1 MKGCFRKSVFS
12 IEKKRL
18 LKSYCRWQEADF
30 NVEIAIWYIVTSLLK
45 FSREGIKLVENRH
58 SALGLSDEQVLSMY
72 ETMLLARRIDERMWL
87 LNRAGKIPFVIS
99 CQGQEAAQVG
109 AAFALDKEKDY
120 VLPYYR
126 DMGVVLTFGMTAK
139 DLMLS
144 GFAKAE
150 DPNSGGRQ
158 MPGHFGQKK
167 NRIVT
172 GSSPVTTQVPH
183 AVGVALAGKME
194 GKDLVTFVTF
204 GEGSSN
210 QGDFHEGANFAGVH
224 KLPVIFMCENN
235 KYAISVPIEKQL
247 ACEKVSDRAI
257 GYGMPG
263 ITVDGNDPLEVYQ
276 AVKEAADR
284 GRRGEGP
291 TLVETVS
298 YRLTP
303 HSSDDDDR
311 SYRAPDEVAEAKTKD
326 PIITF
331 GAYLKETGV
340 MDDAKEKEINDAV
353 MKIVNEATDYAENA
367 PYADA
372 EYAMKH
378 VYAE

>member
-1 MKGCFRKSVFS
+1 M
-12 IEKKRL
+12 
-18 LKSYCRWQEADF
+18 A
-30 NVEIAIWYIVTSLLK
+30 N
-45 FSREGIKLVENRH
+45 NRH
-58 SALGLSDEQVLSMY
+58 SALGLSDEHVLEMY

-109 AAFALDKEKDY
+109 AAFALDKDKDY

-126 DMGVVLTFGMTAK
+126 DMGVVLTFGMTARE
-139 DLMLS
+139 LMLS
-144 GFAKAE
+144 AFAKAE

-158 MPGHFGQKK
+158 MPGHFGQKT

-183 AVGVALAGKME
+183 AVGVALGGKME

-263 ITVDGNDPLEVYQ
+263 VTVDGNDPLEVFQ
-276 AVKEAADR
+276 AVKEAAER

-291 TLVETVS
+291 SLIETVS

-340 MDDAKEKEINDAV
+340 MNDDKEKEINDRV
-353 MKIVNEATDYAENA
+353 MGIVNEATDYAENA
-367 PYADA
+367 PYAEA

>member
-1 MKGCFRKSVFS
+1 MV
-12 IEKKRL
+12 EK
-18 LKSYCRWQEADF
+18 
-30 NVEIAIWYIVTSLLK
+30 
-45 FSREGIKLVENRH
+45 RH
-58 SALGLSDEQVLSMY
+58 EQLGLNEETVLDMY
-72 ETMLLARRIDERMWL
+72 RTMLLSRRIDERMWL
-87 LNRAGKIPFVIS
+87 LNRSGKIPFVIS

-109 AAFALDKEKDY
+109 AAFALDREKDY

-126 DMGVVLTFGMTAK
+126 DVGVVLTFGMTAK

-144 GFAKAE
+144 GFAKEE

-183 AVGVALAGKME
+183 AVGIALAGKME

-235 KYAISVPIEKQL
+235 KYAISVPISKQL
-247 ACEKVSDRAI
+247 ACENVSDRAI

-263 ITVDGNDPLEVYQ
+263 ITVDGNDPLAVYA

-284 GRRGEGP
+284 ARRGEGP

-311 SYRAPDEVAEAKTKD
+311 SYRTADEVAEAKTKD
-326 PIITF
+326 SIKTF
-331 GAYLKETGV
+331 GAYLKEVGI
-340 MDDAKEKEINDAV
+340 MDDDLEKQMNDEV

-367 PYADA
+367 PYPKA
-372 EYAMKH
+372 ESAMNH
-378 VYAE
+378 VYAQK

>member
-1 MKGCFRKSVFS
+1 M
-12 IEKKRL
+12 
-18 LKSYCRWQEADF
+18 
-30 NVEIAIWYIVTSLLK
+30 
-45 FSREGIKLVENRH
+45 VENRH
-58 SALGLSDEQVLSMY
+58 QPLGLSDEKVIEMY
-72 ETMLLARRIDERMWL
+72 ETMLLARRIDERLWL
-87 LNRAGKIPFVIS
+87 LNRAGKIPFVVS

-109 AAFALDKEKDY
+109 AAYAMDLKHDY

-126 DMGVVLTFGMTAK
+126 DLGVVLAFGMTTK
-139 DLMLS
+139 EIMLS
-144 GFAKAE
+144 NFAKAE

-183 AVGVALAGKME
+183 AVGIALAARMQGE
-194 GKDLVTFVTF
+194 NIVSLVTF

-235 KYAISVPIEKQL
+235 LYAISVPAEQQL
-247 ACEKVSDRAI
+247 GCAKVSDRAI

-263 ITVDGNDPLEVYQ
+263 ITVDGNDPLAVYKV
-276 AVKEAADR
+276 VKEAADR
-284 GRRGEGP
+284 GRNGEGP
-291 TLVETVS
+291 TLVETMV

-311 SYRAPDEVAEAKTKD
+311 SYRTQEEVVEAKTKD
-326 PIITF
+326 PLITF
-331 GAYLKETGV
+331 LSYLQQVGV
-340 MDDAKEKEINDAV
+340 LNEEKEKEIEA
-353 MKIVNEATDYAENA
+353 KIALLVNEATDYAEQA
-367 PYADA
+367 PYADP
-372 EYAMKH
+372 EQVMNY
-378 VYAE
+378 VYDKK

>member
-1 MKGCFRKSVFS
+1 MT
-12 IEKKRL
+12 
-18 LKSYCRWQEADF
+18 A
-30 NVEIAIWYIVTSLLK
+30 
-45 FSREGIKLVENRH
+45 NRH
-58 SALGLSDEQVLSMY
+58 EKLGLSDEQVIKMY
-72 ETMLLARRIDERMWL
+72 ETMLMARKIDERMWL

-109 AAFALDKEKDY
+109 AAMALDKEKDY
-120 VLPYYR
+120 ALPYYR
-126 DMGVVLTFGMTAK
+126 DMGVVLWFGMTAR

-167 NRIVT
+167 NNIVT
-172 GSSPVTTQVPH
+172 GSSPVTTQVGH
-183 AVGVALAGKME
+183 AVGIALAGKME
-194 GKDLVTFVTF
+194 GKDLVTFTTF

-210 QGDFHEGANFAGVH
+210 QGDFHESANFAGVH

-235 KYAISVPIEKQL
+235 KYAISVPISKQL
-247 ACEKVSDRAI
+247 SCEKVSDRAI

-263 ITVDGNDPLEVYQ
+263 VTVDGNDPLAVYE
-276 AVKEAADR
+276 AVKEAVER

-291 TLVETVS
+291 SLIEAVS

-311 SYRAPDEVAEAKTKD
+311 AYREREEVEEAKQKD
-326 PIITF
+326 SLITF
-331 GAYLKETGV
+331 KKYLEEVGV
-340 MDDAKEKEINDAV
+340 LDDEKVKEISDRIDKEV
-353 MKIVNEATDYAENA
+353 DEATDYAEEA
-367 PYADA
+367 PYADPESA
-372 EYAMKH
+372 LKY

>member
-1 MKGCFRKSVFS
+1 MS
-12 IEKKRL
+12 
-18 LKSYCRWQEADF
+18 
-30 NVEIAIWYIVTSLLK
+30 N
-45 FSREGIKLVENRH
+45 NRH
-58 SALGLSDEQVLSMY
+58 EELGLSNEQVLEIY

-87 LNRAGKIPFVIS
+87 LNRSGKIPFVIS

-109 AAFALDKEKDY
+109 ASYALNTEKDY
-120 VLPYYR
+120 ALPYYR
-126 DMGVVLTFGMTAK
+126 DMGVVLHFGMTAK
-139 DLMLS
+139 ELMLS

-183 AVGVALAGKME
+183 AVGIALAGKME
-194 GKDLVTFVTF
+194 KKDLVTFVTF

-235 KYAISVPIEKQL
+235 KYAISVPFEKQM
-247 ACEKVSDRAI
+247 ACKNVSDRAI

-263 ITVDGNDPLEVYQ
+263 VTVDGNDPLEVYRV
-276 AVKEAADR
+276 VKEAADR
-284 GRRGEGP
+284 ARRGEGP

-311 SYRAPDEVAEAKTKD
+311 AYRSPDEVAEAKSID

-331 GAYLKETGV
+331 GAYLKETRV
-340 MDDAKEKEINDAV
+340 MDDEIEKAINDRI
-353 MKIVNEATDYAENA
+353 MKEVNEATEYAENA

-372 EYAMKH
+372 ESALKY
-378 VYAE
+378 VYAEEN

>member
-1 MKGCFRKSVFS
+1 MVH
-12 IEKKRL
+12 
-18 LKSYCRWQEADF
+18 
-30 NVEIAIWYIVTSLLK
+30 
-45 FSREGIKLVENRH
+45 NRH
-58 SALGLSDEQVLSMY
+58 LEAGLTDDQVLAMY
-72 ETMLLARRIDERMWL
+72 EQMLLARRIDERMWL

-109 AAFALDKEKDY
+109 AAFAFDREKDY
-120 VLPYYR
+120 MLPYYR
-126 DMGVVLTFGMTAK
+126 DLGVVLTFGMTTK
-139 DLMLS
+139 DIMLS

-183 AVGVALAGKME
+183 AVGVALAGKIE
-194 GKDLVTFVTF
+194 KKDFVTFVSF

-224 KLPVIFMCENN
+224 KLPVIFLCENN

-247 ACEKVSDRAI
+247 GCANVSDRAI

-263 ITVDGNDPLEVYQ
+263 YTVDGNDPIEVYR
-276 AVKEAADR
+276 VTKEAVDR
-284 GRRGEGP
+284 ARRGEGP
-291 TLVETVS
+291 TLIETVS

-303 HSSDDDDR
+303 HSSDDDDS
-311 SYRAPDEVAEAKTKD
+311 SYRAKEEVTEAKGKD
-326 PIITF
+326 PLLTF
-331 GAYLKETGV
+331 RAYLISTGILTEEL
-340 MDDAKEKEINDAV
+340 DQSLNKKIAEEI
-353 MKIVNEATDYAENA
+353 NEATDYAEKA
-367 PYADA
+367 PYAQPEDTL
-372 EYAMKH
+372 KF
-378 VYAE
+378 VYGE

>member
-1 MKGCFRKSVFS
+1 M
-12 IEKKRL
+12 
-18 LKSYCRWQEADF
+18 
-30 NVEIAIWYIVTSLLK
+30 
-45 FSREGIKLVENRH
+45 VENRH
-58 SALGLSDEQVLSMY
+58 RVLGLSDDQVLEMY

-99 CQGQEAAQVG
+99 CQGQEAAQIG
-109 AAFALDKEKDY
+109 AAFALDREKDY

-126 DMGVVLTFGMTAK
+126 DLGVVLTFGMTPK
-139 DLMLS
+139 EIMLS

-194 GKDLVTFVTF
+194 GENLVAYTSF

-235 KYAISVPIEKQL
+235 KYAISVPLEKQL

-263 ITVDGNDPLEVYQ
+263 FTVDGNDPLEVYK
-276 AVKEAADR
+276 AVKEAAER

-291 TLVETVS
+291 TLIETIS

-311 SYRAPDEVAEAKTKD
+311 SYRAPDEVAQAKTKD

-331 GAYLKETGV
+331 AAYLKEAGV
-340 MDDAKEKEINDAV
+340 LDDEKEKEVNEKV
-353 MKIVNEATDYAENA
+353 MKLVNEATDYAENA
-367 PYADA
+367 PYADPELA
-372 EYAMKH
+372 LKY
-378 VYAE
+378 VYAEE

>member
-1 MKGCFRKSVFS
+1 M
-12 IEKKRL
+12 
-18 LKSYCRWQEADF
+18 A
-30 NVEIAIWYIVTSLLK
+30 
-45 FSREGIKLVENRH
+45 ENRH
-58 SALGLSDEQVLSMY
+58 EKLGLNDEQVLKMY
-72 ETMLLARRIDERMWL
+72 ETMLMARKIDERMWL

-109 AAFALDKEKDY
+109 AAMALDKEKDY

-126 DMGVVLTFGMTAK
+126 DMGVVLWFGMTPR

-158 MPGHFGQKK
+158 MPGHFGQKE
-167 NRIVT
+167 NHIVT
-172 GSSPVTTQVPH
+172 GSSPVTTQVGH
-183 AVGVALAGKME
+183 AVGISLAGKME
-194 GKDLVTFVTF
+194 GKDLVTLTTF

-210 QGDFHEGANFAGVH
+210 QGDFHESANFAGVH

-235 KYAISVPIEKQL
+235 KYAISVPISKQL
-247 ACEKVSDRAI
+247 ACENVSDRAQ

-263 ITVDGNDPLEVYQ
+263 VTVDGNDPLAVYE
-276 AVKEAADR
+276 AVKAAADR

-311 SYRAPDEVAEAKTKD
+311 AYREREEVEEAKQKD
-326 PIITF
+326 SIHTF
-331 GAYLKETGV
+331 KKYLQEVGILTE
-340 MDDAKEKEINDAV
+340 EKENELNARIEKEVD
-353 MKIVNEATDYAENA
+353 EATDYAEEA

-372 EYAMKH
+372 ESALKY

>member
-1 MKGCFRKSVFS
+1 M
-12 IEKKRL
+12 
-18 LKSYCRWQEADF
+18 A
-30 NVEIAIWYIVTSLLK
+30 
-45 FSREGIKLVENRH
+45 ENRH
-58 SALGLSDEQVLSMY
+58 KSLGLSDEEVLDMFR
-72 ETMLLARRIDERMWL
+72 TMLLARKIDERMWL

-109 AAFALDKEKDY
+109 ASFALDREKDY
-120 VLPYYR
+120 ALPYYR
-126 DMGVVLTFGMTAK
+126 DMGVVLSFGMTAQ

-183 AVGVALAGKME
+183 AVGIALAGKME
-194 GKDLVTFVTF
+194 KKDFVSLVTF

-224 KLPVIFMCENN
+224 KLPVIFMVENN
-235 KYAISVPIEKQL
+235 KYAISVPVSKQL

-263 ITVDGNDPLEVYQ
+263 YTVDGNDPLAVYE
-276 AVKEAADR
+276 AVKAAADR
-284 GRRGEGP
+284 GRTGEGP
-291 TLVETVS
+291 TLIETVS

-311 SYRAPDEVAEAKTKD
+311 TYREREEVEEAKKKD
-326 PIITF
+326 SIVTF
-331 GAYLKETGV
+331 ANYLREQNILTE
-340 MDDAKEKEINDAV
+340 EKEEEMIKELDQL
-353 MKIVNEATDYAENA
+353 VNEATDYAENA
-367 PYADA
+367 A
-372 EYAMKH
+372 
-378 VYAE
+378 YAEAESALNYVFEE

>member
-1 MKGCFRKSVFS
+1 MM
-12 IEKKRL
+12 
-18 LKSYCRWQEADF
+18 
-30 NVEIAIWYIVTSLLK
+30 T
-45 FSREGIKLVENRH
+45 ENRH
-58 SALGLSDEQVLSMY
+58 RTLGLSDEAVLEMY
-72 ETMLLARRIDERMWL
+72 ETMLLARRLDERMWL

-109 AAFALDKEKDY
+109 AAFALDRQKDY
-120 VLPYYR
+120 ILPYYR
-126 DMGVVLTFGMTAK
+126 DIGVVLSFGMTAR

-183 AVGVALAGKME
+183 AVGIALGGRME
-194 GKDLVTFVTF
+194 GKDFVTFTTF

-263 ITVDGNDPLEVYQ
+263 VTIDGNDPLAVYE
-276 AVKEAADR
+276 AVKTAADR
-284 GRRGEGP
+284 ARRGEGP
-291 TLVETVS
+291 SLIEAVS

-311 SYRAPDEVAEAKTKD
+311 AYRPREEVEEAKKLD
-326 PIITF
+326 SIYTF
-331 GAYLKETGV
+331 AAYLKEVGLLT
-340 MDDAKEKEINDAV
+340 DDVLKDMEERMAIIID
-353 MKIVNEATDYAENA
+353 EATEYAEQA
-367 PYADA
+367 PYADP
-372 EYAMKH
+372 EDTMLH
-378 VYAE
+378 VYAK

>member
-1 MKGCFRKSVFS
+1 M
-12 IEKKRL
+12 
-18 LKSYCRWQEADF
+18 
-30 NVEIAIWYIVTSLLK
+30 
-45 FSREGIKLVENRH
+45 RH
-58 SALGLSDEQVLSMY
+58 KQLGLSDETVLQMY
-72 ETMLLARRIDERMWL
+72 ETMVLARKIDERMWL

-109 AAFALDKEKDY
+109 AAFALDRTKDY

-126 DMGVVLTFGMTAK
+126 DMGVVLTFGMTPTE
-139 DLMLS
+139 LMLS
-144 GFAKAE
+144 AFAKAE

-158 MPGHFGQKK
+158 MPGHFGKKK

-183 AVGVALAGKME
+183 AVGIALAAKME
-194 GKDLVTFVTF
+194 KKDFVSFVTF

-235 KYAISVPIEKQL
+235 KYAISVPIGKQL

-263 ITVDGNDPLEVYQ
+263 YTVDGTDPLEVYRV
-276 AVKEAADR
+276 VKEAADR
-284 GRRGEGP
+284 ARRGEGP
-291 TLVETVS
+291 TLIETVA
-298 YRLTP
+298 YRLTA

-311 SYRAPDEVAEAKTKD
+311 AYRTPEEIAEAKSKD
-326 PIITF
+326 PIYLF
-331 GAYLKETGV
+331 ANYLKEVGV
-340 MDDAKEKEINDAV
+340 LTDELEKEILDRV
-353 MKIVNEATDYAENA
+353 MKQVNEATDYAEKA
-367 PYADA
+367 PYAQPEHA
-372 EYAMKH
+372 LKY
-378 VYAE
+378 VYAEEE

>member
-1 MKGCFRKSVFS
+1 MV
-12 IEKKRL
+12 EK
-18 LKSYCRWQEADF
+18 
-30 NVEIAIWYIVTSLLK
+30 
-45 FSREGIKLVENRH
+45 RH
-58 SALGLSDEQVLSMY
+58 EQLGLNEETVLDMY
-72 ETMLLARRIDERMWL
+72 RTMLLSRRIDERMWL
-87 LNRAGKIPFVIS
+87 LNRSGKIPFVIS

-109 AAFALDKEKDY
+109 AAFALDRQKDY

-126 DMGVVLTFGMTAK
+126 DVGVVLTFGMTAK

-144 GFAKAE
+144 GFAKEE

-183 AVGVALAGKME
+183 AVGIALAGKME

-247 ACEKVSDRAI
+247 SCENVSDRAI

-263 ITVDGNDPLEVYQ
+263 ITVDGNDPLEVYA

-284 GRRGEGP
+284 ARRGEGP
-291 TLVETVS
+291 SLVETVS

-311 SYRAPDEVAEAKTKD
+311 SYRTADEVAEAKTKD
-326 PIITF
+326 SIMTF
-331 GAYLKETGV
+331 GAYLKEVGI
-340 MDDAKEKEINDAV
+340 MDDDLEKQMNDEV

-367 PYADA
+367 PYPKA
-372 EYAMKH
+372 ESAMNY
-378 VYAE
+378 VYAQK

>member
-1 MKGCFRKSVFS
+1 MRREEREYQKPLTLS
-12 IEKKRL
+12 IFGG
-18 LKSYCRWQEADF
+18 LKM
-30 NVEIAIWYIVTSLLK
+30 
-45 FSREGIKLVENRH
+45 VENRH
-58 SALGLSDEQVLSMY
+58 KELGLSNAQVLEMY
-72 ETMLLARRIDERMWL
+72 KTMLLARRIDERMWL

-109 AAFALDKEKDY
+109 AAFALDREKDY
-120 VLPYYR
+120 ILPYYR
-126 DMGVVLTFGMTAK
+126 DLGVVLTFGMTATEI
-139 DLMLS
+139 MLS

-194 GKDLVTFVTF
+194 KKDLVTFVTF

-235 KYAISVPIEKQL
+235 KYAISVPLSKQL
-247 ACEKVSDRAI
+247 GCEKVSDRAI

-263 ITVDGNDPLEVYQ
+263 YTVDGNDPLEVYRV
-276 AVKEAADR
+276 VKEAADR

-291 TLVETVS
+291 TLIETIS

-311 SYRAPDEVAEAKTKD
+311 TYRAQDEVAEAKTKD
-326 PIITF
+326 PLLTF
-331 GAYLKETGV
+331 SAYLKGTGILTDELET
-340 MDDAKEKEINDAV
+340 EINEQI
-353 MKIVNEATDYAENA
+353 MNLVNEATEYAETA
-367 PYADA
+367 PYAQP
-372 EYAMKH
+372 EQAMKY
-378 VYAE
+378 VYGNE

>member
-1 MKGCFRKSVFS
+1 M
-12 IEKKRL
+12 EK
-18 LKSYCRWQEADF
+18 
-30 NVEIAIWYIVTSLLK
+30 
-45 FSREGIKLVENRH
+45 NRH
-58 SALGLSDEQVLSMY
+58 GTLGLTDDQVLEMY
-72 ETMLLARRIDERMWL
+72 ETMILARRIDERMWL

-109 AAFALDKEKDY
+109 AAYALDRSKDY
-120 VLPYYR
+120 ILPYYR
-126 DMGVVLTFGMTAK
+126 DMGVVLTFGMTPK
-139 DLMLS
+139 ELMLS

-183 AVGVALAGKME
+183 AVGVALAGRME
-194 GKDLVTFVTF
+194 GKDLVSFVTF

-235 KYAISVPIEKQL
+235 KYAISVPVEKQL

-263 ITVDGNDPLEVYQ
+263 ITVDGNDPLEVYK

-284 GRRGEGP
+284 ARRGEGP
-291 TLVETVS
+291 SLIETVS

-311 SYRAPDEVAEAKTKD
+311 SYRTPDEVAKAKAMD
-326 PIITF
+326 PITTF
-331 GAYLKETGV
+331 AAYLKDAGV
-340 MDDAKEKEINDAV
+340 LNDEIEKEINDKV
-353 MKIVNEATDYAENA
+353 MNLVNEATDYAENA
-367 PYADA
+367 PYADPEHA
-372 EYAMKH
+372 LKY
-378 VYAE
+378 VYAQE

>member
-1 MKGCFRKSVFS
+1 MAEVK
-12 IEKKRL
+12 EK
-18 LKSYCRWQEADF
+18 
-30 NVEIAIWYIVTSLLK
+30 
-45 FSREGIKLVENRH
+45 RH
-58 SALGLSDEQVLSMY
+58 EELGLSDEQVLEMFR
-72 ETMLLARRIDERMWL
+72 TMLLARKIDERMWL

-109 AAFALDKEKDY
+109 AAFALDREKDY
-120 VLPYYR
+120 ALPYYR
-126 DMGVVLTFGMTAK
+126 DMGVVLAFGMTAK
-139 DLMLS
+139 ELMLS
-144 GFAKAE
+144 AFAKAG

-183 AVGVALAGKME
+183 AVGIALAGKME
-194 GKDLVTFVTF
+194 KEDLVTFVTF

-235 KYAISVPIEKQL
+235 KYAISIPVEKQL
-247 ACEKVSDRAI
+247 ACKNVSDRAI

-263 ITVDGNDPLEVYQ
+263 YTIDGNDPLAVYK

-291 TLVETVS
+291 TLIETVS
-298 YRLTP
+298 YRLTA

-311 SYRAPDEVAEAKTKD
+311 VYRDKEEVEEAKKKD
-326 PIITF
+326 SIITF
-331 GAYLKETGV
+331 AAYLKEAGV
-340 MDDAKEKEINDAV
+340 LTEESEKQMLDEI
-353 MKIVNEATDYAENA
+353 MHIVNEATEYAENA
-367 PYADA
+367 PYAAPEDA
-372 EYAMKH
+372 LKH

>member
-1 MKGCFRKSVFS
+1 MS
-12 IEKKRL
+12 
-18 LKSYCRWQEADF
+18 
-30 NVEIAIWYIVTSLLK
+30 
-45 FSREGIKLVENRH
+45 ENRH
-58 SALGLSDEQVLSMY
+58 QALGLSDDTVLKMY
-72 ETMLLARRIDERMWL
+72 ETMLLARKIDERMWL

-109 AAFALDKEKDY
+109 AAFALEREKDY

-139 DLMLS
+139 ELMLS
-144 GFAKAE
+144 AFAKAE

-183 AVGVALAGKME
+183 AVGVALGGRME

-210 QGDFHEGANFAGVH
+210 QGDFHEGANFAAVH

-235 KYAISVPIEKQL
+235 KYAISVPYEKQV
-247 ACEKVSDRAI
+247 ACEKISDRAI

-263 ITVDGNDPLEVYQ
+263 VTVDGNDPLEVYK

-284 GRRGEGP
+284 GRQGEGP
-291 TLVETVS
+291 TLVETIS
-298 YRLTP
+298 YRLTA

-311 SYRAPDEVAEAKTKD
+311 AYREQEEVAEAKKND
-326 PIITF
+326 PILSF
-331 GAYLKETGV
+331 AAYLKEVGV
-340 MDDAKEKEINDAV
+340 LDKAKEQEIVDRIA
-353 MKIVNEATDYAENA
+353 KLVNEATDYAENA
-367 PYADA
+367 PYAEPEHA
-372 EYAMKH
+372 LKY
-378 VYAE
+378 VYAEQ